1 MQNQLFVCAIILSA
15 LIMVPG
21 TIHAEHI
28 FTDVDVFAESLD
40 IVQLSSDK
48 FTITV
53 DDVSYDLYYGY
64 HGSFDSM
71 TSDEPRPK
79 LSTMSLNQERKS
91 LEIIFDEVLE
101 DSIFWVRLPDELISA
116 EKGLFQVYV
125 DGKDTKYELIQ
136 FPNDMS
142 VGIIMPQDGEHV
154 EIIGTRVIPEFFMMA
169 LPIFTISI
177 ILIIIM
183 TRKYSTQIKF

>member
-1 MQNQLFVCAIILSA
+1 MQNQLFVFAMILSA

-21 TIHAEHI
+21 FVYAEHI
-28 FTDVDVFAESLD
+28 FADVDAFAESLD

-71 TSDEPRPK
+71 ASDEPQPK
-79 LSTMSLNQERKS
+79 LTAMLLNQERKS
-91 LEIIFDEVLE
+91 LEIIFDKVLE
-101 DSIFWVRLPDELISA
+101 DSIFWVRMPDELISA
-116 EKGLFQVYV
+116 EKGLFQVFV
-125 DGKDTKYELIQ
+125 DGKETKYELIQ
-136 FPNDMS
+136 FPNDIS
-142 VGIIMPQDGEHV
+142 LGIIVPQDGQHV
-154 EIIGTRVIPEFFMMA
+154 EIIGTRVIPEFFMMV
-169 LPIFTISI
+169 LPIFTIST

-183 TRKYSTQIKF
+183 TRKYFTHIKF